1 MRVLVNIDAGM
12 MNVCSSV
19 FTSDVILSCLV
30 TCVQKEFEAIGF
42 TASRKNFHFIS
53 NMLVGKIFFFDLK
66 FVVFLKSVF
75 CVWNRGVREATTQ
88 FTLKLQKAKI
98 KLIARHKNYVE
109 ICSKAR

>member
-1 MRVLVNIDAGM
+1 MCVLVNSDAGM
-12 MNVCSSV
+12 MNACSSV

-30 TCVQKEFEAIGF
+30 TCVQKEFEAIDF

-75 CVWNRGVREATTQ
+75 CVWNRGVRVK
-88 FTLKLQKAKI
+88 FH
-98 KLIARHKNYVE
+98 AR
-109 ICSKAR
+109 IFGRISD

>member
-1 MRVLVNIDAGM
+1 MCVLVNSDAGT
-12 MNVCSSV
+12 MNACSSV

-30 TCVQKEFEAIGF
+30 TCVQKEFEAIDF

-75 CVWNRGVREATTQ
+75 CVWNRGVNHTPVGKLKIFLFVFRGWGPTY
-88 FTLKLQKAKI
+88 FSTLI
-98 KLIARHKNYVE
+98 PNHPT
-109 ICSKAR
+109 